1 MGCTQ
6 ISIGNCSAYG
16 PFNEHTYLK
25 PGKTKKDKRGV
36 DFFVDEKE
44 LMGYL
49 DRVDL
54 EEMKKQAVK
63 PSETTTT
70 VERADGQEKEAVTR
84 DRGAQAY
91 IVFTRFDSNTF
102 VSYTNPGTVSA
113 NPGAVPGGGGL
124 VAAPRVDVAS
134 EINDESSNG
143 GMDAASSHASEKNSE
158 QLIATSPH
166 VRVERFSGGSDEDN
180 DETSRRNL
188 ASAFDDGGLSDRGE
202 CFVNDGNGSMGSA
215 SDAEVE
221 ETKDDDAT
229 IALGTLMIRP
239 QHCEDVTGYAAL
251 DSGGES
257 EGTSI
262 IDEDEDLGAGEADY
276 MVEDGGISS
285 DVQFEPSLVEA
296 VGGLGAINR
305 GSVHADIL
313 KDMDGAFQTIVLRFH
328 TWGSHKRAAAQH
340 AREQDRRRQDTD
352 FVVQSPDRI
361 KARLLAAPDISGRE
375 FCVFIGLLIAR
386 TISPNKEKFENHW
399 RTTDEGAIPRGCF
412 NPFLTRDRFA
422 HLSRNMHFSRNDD
435 AHATTDRAWKLRPV
449 ITTLQQTF
457 QSNFIPQP
465 VMAFDAS
472 IEVFIQPHACLHEG

>member
-1 MGCTQ
+1 
-6 ISIGNCSAYG
+6 
-16 PFNEHTYLK
+16 
-25 PGKTKKDKRGV
+25 
-36 DFFVDEKE
+36 
-44 LMGYL
+44 MGYL

-84 DRGAQAY
+84 DR
-91 IVFTRFDSNTF
+91 
-102 VSYTNPGTVSA
+102 GTVSA

-229 IALGTLMIRP
+229 IALDDP
-239 QHCEDVTGYAAL
+239 
-251 DSGGES
+251 
-257 EGTSI
+257 
-262 IDEDEDLGAGEADY
+262 
-276 MVEDGGISS
+276 
-285 DVQFEPSLVEA
+285 
-296 VGGLGAINR
+296 N
-305 GSVHADIL
+305 
-313 KDMDGAFQTIVLRFH
+313 
-328 TWGSHKRAAAQH
+328 
-340 AREQDRRRQDTD
+340 
-352 FVVQSPDRI
+352 
-361 KARLLAAPDISGRE
+361 
-375 FCVFIGLLIAR
+375 IAK
-386 TISPNKEKFENHW
+386 T
-399 RTTDEGAIPRGCF
+399 
-412 NPFLTRDRFA
+412 
-422 HLSRNMHFSRNDD
+422 
-435 AHATTDRAWKLRPV
+435 
-449 ITTLQQTF
+449 
-457 QSNFIPQP
+457 
-465 VMAFDAS
+465 
-472 IEVFIQPHACLHEG
+472 